1 LPTDLVLIVERWEQ
15 LPPAVRD
22 SIVMLVRASLPS
34 SPDAR
39 RGKP

>member
-1 LPTDLVLIVERWEQ
+1 LPS
-15 LPPAVRD
+15 AVRD

-34 SPDAR
+34 SPDSR